1 MSASGLIMARIARP
15 SDILSAKVRDFALR
29 KLGAPCNGAGKRN
42 GPNLNGSSL
51 ERRPPGS
58 IIVISW
64 VQ

>member
-1 MSASGLIMARIARP
+1 MSAAGRIIARIARP
-15 SDILSAKVRDFALR
+15 SDILSANERDFALR
-29 KLGAPCNGAGKRN
+29 KLGAPCNGGGKRN
-42 GPNLNGSSL
+42 GPSLKGSSR